1 MGRQKRTTN
10 RKRQDDRDLSIRAI
24 RRSVPD
30 EKKLSRAF
38 IGLALAQAQA
48 EADAVQTAK
57 ASSHDEP
64 ERETEHERQS

>member
-1 MGRQKRTTN
+1 MGRRKRTTN
-10 RKRQDDRDLSIRAI
+10 RKRQEDRDLSIRAI

-48 EADAVQTAK
+48 EADAEQTAK
-57 ASSHDEP
+57 ASRRGEP
-64 ERETEHERQS
+64 EQEAGHEHRS